1 MPHFVMDCSDT
12 VLNLYEQKFICEQ
25 IHIAALGTGLFV
37 ENEIKVR
44 LNTFKIY
51 SVGNIEDEFIH
62 IFAYIMQGRTT
73 VQKANLSKKIV
84 SKLTS
89 MFPNIQN
96 IAMNVADFEKA
107 TYCNHAMLK
116 AIKSSK

>member
-1 MPHFVMDCSDT
+1 MDCSDT

-25 IHIAALGTGLFV
+25 IHLVALDTGLF
-37 ENEIKVR
+37 NEGDIKIR
-44 LNTFKIY
+44 LNPFKIY
-51 SVGNIEDEFIH
+51 SVGNIENEFIH

-89 MFPNIQN
+89 MFPSIQN
-96 IAMNVADFEKA
+96 VAMNITDFEKA
-107 TYCNHAMLK
+107 TYCNRAMLK
-116 AIKSSK
+116 VI